1 MVGCVTKSF
10 VFKGKEFTSQH
21 QTQHTESFPLKIKN
35 IERYLQSKLKVSR
48 FDYKYETFKSDEKWF
63 SVQTLV
69 SS

>member
-48 FDYKYETFKSDEKWF
+48 FDYMRLLKVMRNGFQLKH
-63 SVQTLV
+63 
-69 SS
+69 